1 VCETLPYSYQSWIVI
16 CILQRFLQ
24 KCNSFVSLFCPFY
37 PALSRC
43 TVYRFRYFM
52 TKKPIN
58 GSILRGSKLPAA
70 LSSSYKAETEVFAMQ
85 EYKDAVREHLS
96 SYVCQ
101 LRQRRGLT
109 QEEMAEKLRI
119 TARAYGDLERGKFCF
134 SAPALMALLLILKE
148 DEVAELLNDFRKIT
162 EKLDGK
168 EVA

>member
-1 VCETLPYSYQSWIVI
+1 
-16 CILQRFLQ
+16 
-24 KCNSFVSLFCPFY
+24 
-37 PALSRC
+37 
-43 TVYRFRYFM
+43 
-52 TKKPIN
+52 
-58 GSILRGSKLPAA
+58 
-70 LSSSYKAETEVFAMQ
+70 MQ

-119 TARAYGDLERGKFCF
+119 TARSYGDLERGKFCF

>member
-1 VCETLPYSYQSWIVI
+1 
-16 CILQRFLQ
+16 
-24 KCNSFVSLFCPFY
+24 
-37 PALSRC
+37 
-43 TVYRFRYFM
+43 
-52 TKKPIN
+52 
-58 GSILRGSKLPAA
+58 
-70 LSSSYKAETEVFAMQ
+70 MQ

-96 SYVCQ
+96 SYVSQ
-101 LRQRRGLT
+101 RQRRGLT

>member
-1 VCETLPYSYQSWIVI
+1 
-16 CILQRFLQ
+16 
-24 KCNSFVSLFCPFY
+24 
-37 PALSRC
+37 
-43 TVYRFRYFM
+43 
-52 TKKPIN
+52 
-58 GSILRGSKLPAA
+58 
-70 LSSSYKAETEVFAMQ
+70 MQ

-148 DEVAELLNDFRKIT
+148 LKEDEVAELLNDFRKIT

>member
-1 VCETLPYSYQSWIVI
+1 
-16 CILQRFLQ
+16 
-24 KCNSFVSLFCPFY
+24 
-37 PALSRC
+37 
-43 TVYRFRYFM
+43 
-52 TKKPIN
+52 
-58 GSILRGSKLPAA
+58 
-70 LSSSYKAETEVFAMQ
+70 MQ

-148 DEVAELLNDFRKIT
+148 DEVAELLNDFRKIEALRLSLREPDRLLLVTKHVYPDVARCFDTNWKCVERGLRRAANVAWNTAPEKLSELAHRHLT
-162 EKLDGK
+162 EKPSVSELLSLLTIYLRA
-168 EVA
+168 EEEN

>member
-1 VCETLPYSYQSWIVI
+1 
-16 CILQRFLQ
+16 
-24 KCNSFVSLFCPFY
+24 
-37 PALSRC
+37 
-43 TVYRFRYFM
+43 
-52 TKKPIN
+52 
-58 GSILRGSKLPAA
+58 
-70 LSSSYKAETEVFAMQ
+70 MQ

-109 QEEMAEKLRI
+109 QVEMADKLRI
-119 TARAYGDLERGKFCF
+119 TARAYGDLVRGKLCF

>member
-1 VCETLPYSYQSWIVI
+1 MEVNFPLRYHLLIKRKRRHLP
-16 CILQRFLQ
+16 CR
-24 KCNSFVSLFCPFY
+24 
-37 PALSRC
+37 
-43 TVYRFRYFM
+43 
-52 TKKPIN
+52 
-58 GSILRGSKLPAA
+58 SIR
-70 LSSSYKAETEVFAMQ
+70 TR
-85 EYKDAVREHLS
+85 REHLS

>member
-1 VCETLPYSYQSWIVI
+1 
-16 CILQRFLQ
+16 
-24 KCNSFVSLFCPFY
+24 
-37 PALSRC
+37 
-43 TVYRFRYFM
+43 
-52 TKKPIN
+52 
-58 GSILRGSKLPAA
+58 
-70 LSSSYKAETEVFAMQ
+70 MQ

-109 QEEMAEKLRI
+109 QEEMSEKFRI